1 MKLTS
6 PALLSLLIL
15 CDLLLCLPSF
25 TFSLLAADAD
35 PDTELLLAGDNAT
48 ALLNASLARSDDGS
62 FANMIDRALER
73 EFPDNE
79 QNEGTD
85 PRGFNNSVAEQQA
98 RVQSGQELTVCLENS
113 PLQHK
118 LALNSMINL
127 AFSFSPLEGVKV
139 CFGGSKWKSKHI
151 QKSFQFHDV
160 FNLDNENRAED
171 MPTLIDR
178 KDNVFI
184 ISNPKSKYPVLQL
197 DLRLISDLVVVIVSA
212 TCGGIAFA
220 CAGQPVM
227 TGYLLAGSII
237 GPGGLSFVSEMVQVE
252 TVAQF
257 GVIFLLFALGLEFST
272 TKVGFFELF
281 EQWLFLEA
289 YSKFSYLC
297 AFLKRFTDLCMEH
310 DELIWLSSNMRPV
323 LNNELCGGKS
333 SEGIFVGAFLS
344 MSSTAVVLKF
354 LMERNSVN
362 GLHGQV
368 TIGTLILQDCAVGLL
383 FALIPVLGG
392 TSGVLQGV
400 VSMTKSLVIL
410 IAFLAI
416 LTILSRTCVPWLLKL
431 MISLSSQTNEL
442 YQLASV
448 AFCLLVA
455 WCSDKL
461 GLSLELGSFAAGVMI
476 STTDLGQHTL
486 EQVEPIRNFFAA
498 LFLASIGMLI
508 HVHFLWNHVDILL
521 AAVILVIIIKT
532 IVTASVVKGFG
543 YNNKTSLLV
552 GMSLAQ
558 IGEFAFVLLSRASN
572 LHLVEGKLYLLLLG
586 TTALSLILKLTQTEI
601 VQVTTPLLFKLI
613 PAVVHLGALLRWF
626 PPDSPGEIAFKGD
639 SFRADSAKRIPLMVQ
654 GSHDS

>member
-1 MKLTS
+1 MRVRSTS
-6 PALLSLLIL
+6 ILALLVL
-15 CDLLLCLPSF
+15 SF
-25 TFSLLAADAD
+25 CVPPLAFPLFAANDSAESDSAATEEINATTATVADAESNS
-35 PDTELLLAGDNAT
+35 TR
-48 ALLNASLARSDDGS
+48 ARSTEDS
-62 FANMIDRALER
+62 FADMIDRALER

-79 QNEGTD
+79 QNEAADAGS
-85 PRGFNNSVAEQQA
+85 FNNSVAGQQA
-98 RVQSGQELTVCLENS
+98 VLETVARV
-113 PLQHK
+113 
-118 LALNSMINL
+118 
-127 AFSFSPLEGVKV
+127 
-139 CFGGSKWKSKHI
+139 KSKKNDTKEE
-151 QKSFQFHDV
+151 KSFQFHHV
-160 FNLDNENRAED
+160 FKLDNENQAED

-184 ISNPKSKYPVLQL
+184 ISNLKSKFPVLQL
-197 DLRLISDLVVVIVSA
+197 DSRLISDLVVVIVSA

-220 CAGQPVM
+220 CAGQPVI
-227 TGYLLAGSII
+227 TGYLLAGSLI

-257 GVIFLLFALGLEFST
+257 GVIFLLFALGLEFSA
-272 TKVGFFELF
+272 TKLRVVRAVAVLGGLLQIFLF
-281 EQWLFLEA
+281 MC
-289 YSKFSYLC
+289 LC
-297 AFLKRFTDLCMEH
+297 GITA
-310 DELIWLSSNMRPV
+310 S
-323 LNNELCGGKS
+323 LCGGKP
-333 SEGIFVGAFLS
+333 SEGVFVGAFLS

-354 LMERNSVN
+354 LMERNSIN
-362 GLHGQV
+362 TLHGQV
-368 TIGTLILQDCAVGLL
+368 TVGTLILQDCAVGLL
-383 FALIPVLGG
+383 FALLPVLGG
-392 TSGVLQGV
+392 TSGIFQGV
-400 VSMTKSLVIL
+400 MSMTKSLVVL
-410 IAFLAI
+410 ITFLAI
-416 LTILSRTCVPWLLKL
+416 LSIVSRTCVPWFLKL

-532 IVTASVVKGFG
+532 IVVAIVVKGFR

-586 TTALSLILKLTQTEI
+586 TTALSL
-601 VQVTTPLLFKLI
+601 VTTPLLFKLI
-613 PAVVHLGALLRWF
+613 PAVVHLGVLLRWF
-626 PPDSPGEIAFKGD
+626 SPDSPSEIGYKGD
-639 SFRADSAKRIPLMVQ
+639 SLRSDSAKRIAIMVLKCAKE
-654 GSHDS
+654 SIE

>member
-1 MKLTS
+1 
-6 PALLSLLIL
+6 
-15 CDLLLCLPSF
+15 
-25 TFSLLAADAD
+25 
-35 PDTELLLAGDNAT
+35 
-48 ALLNASLARSDDGS
+48 
-62 FANMIDRALER
+62 MIDRALER

-79 QNEGTD
+79 QNEAADAGS
-85 PRGFNNSVAEQQA
+85 FNNSVAGQQA
-98 RVQSGQELTVCLENS
+98 VLETVARV
-113 PLQHK
+113 
-118 LALNSMINL
+118 
-127 AFSFSPLEGVKV
+127 
-139 CFGGSKWKSKHI
+139 KSKKNDTKEE
-151 QKSFQFHDV
+151 KSFQFHHV
-160 FNLDNENRAED
+160 FKLDNENQAED

-184 ISNPKSKYPVLQL
+184 ISNLKSKFPVLQL
-197 DLRLISDLVVVIVSA
+197 DSRLISDLVVVIVSA

-220 CAGQPVM
+220 CAGQPVI
-227 TGYLLAGSII
+227 TGYLLAGSLI

-257 GVIFLLFALGLEFST
+257 GVIFLLFALGLEFSA
-272 TKVGFFELF
+272 TKLRVVRAVAVLGGLLQIFLF
-281 EQWLFLEA
+281 MC
-289 YSKFSYLC
+289 LC
-297 AFLKRFTDLCMEH
+297 GVTA
-310 DELIWLSSNMRPV
+310 S
-323 LNNELCGGKS
+323 LCGGKP
-333 SEGIFVGAFLS
+333 SEGVFVGAFLS

-354 LMERNSVN
+354 LMERNSIN
-362 GLHGQV
+362 TLHGQV
-368 TIGTLILQDCAVGLL
+368 TVGTLILQDCAVGLL
-383 FALIPVLGG
+383 FALLPVLGG
-392 TSGVLQGV
+392 TSGILQGV
-400 VSMTKSLVIL
+400 MSMTKSLVVL
-410 IAFLAI
+410 ITFLAI
-416 LTILSRTCVPWLLKL
+416 LSIVSRTCVPWFLKL

-532 IVTASVVKGFG
+532 IVVAIVVKGFR

-586 TTALSLILKLTQTEI
+586 TTALSL
-601 VQVTTPLLFKLI
+601 VTTPLLFKLI
-613 PAVVHLGALLRWF
+613 PAVVHLGVLLRWF
-626 PPDSPGEIAFKGD
+626 SPDSPSEIGYKGD
-639 SFRADSAKRIPLMVQ
+639 SLRSDSAKRIAIMVH